1 MTSSPSPAERAR
13 TIACG
18 VASAALTLPDGSH
31 VEVVAH
37 AADAQGRP
45 VLLARADGPVVR
57 TLNAWPDSDMPAALE
72 IVDLAPVPLPD
83 RVRGR
88 VWMSGWVSEVPERER
103 DTALRSVAEVR
114 PLPEPFAGAWRV
126 LRLDIAEIDLVDGW
140 GAADVEAEEFAA
152 ASPDPLAV
160 EEPGLMR
167 HLDAA
172 HRRELSALC
181 GQVEALSGARSPR
194 ALGVDRYGLWVRVT
208 LDGRAVNVRF
218 AFPDPVADSYGL
230 QLAYRALLHSRG
242 TAQAISRL

>member
-1 MTSSPSPAERAR
+1 MTTSPSPAERAR

-18 VASAALTLPDGSH
+18 MASAALTLPDGSH
-31 VEVVAH
+31 VEIAAH
-37 AADAQGRP
+37 AADAEGRP
-45 VLLARADGPVVR
+45 VLLVRADGPVAR
-57 TLNAWPDSDMPAALE
+57 TLAGWPDSDMPAALE
-72 IVDLAPVPLPD
+72 VVDLAPVPLAD

-88 VWMSGWVSEVPERER
+88 LWMSGWVSEVPEAER
-103 DTALRSVAEVR
+103 DAALRGVADVQ

-140 GAADVEAEEFAA
+140 GAADVDVDAYQAA
-152 ASPDPLAV
+152 RPDPLAV

-172 HRRELSALC
+172 HRRELAALC
-181 GQVEALSGARSPR
+181 AQVDALTGARTPR

-218 AFPDPVADSYGL
+218 AFPEPVVDAYGL
-230 QLAYRALLHSRG
+230 QLAYRALLHDPG
-242 TAQAISRL
+242 TAQAISRP